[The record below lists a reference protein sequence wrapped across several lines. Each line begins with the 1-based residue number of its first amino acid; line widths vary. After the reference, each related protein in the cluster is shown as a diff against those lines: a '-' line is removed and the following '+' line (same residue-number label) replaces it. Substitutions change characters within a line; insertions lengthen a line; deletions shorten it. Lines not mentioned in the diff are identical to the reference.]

1 MHPQENNAFFPR
13 TRSCTHNAHL
23 HTYSNICNFCILN
36 YAHYNWAIIIAKL
49 VIRLQYNTIYN
60 RMIKYV
66 ANINAKVW
74 ITYVVNKLVFINSNL
89 SKKNSNSTV

>member
-1 MHPQENNAFFPR
+1 
-13 TRSCTHNAHL
+13 
-23 HTYSNICNFCILN
+23 
-36 YAHYNWAIIIAKL
+36 
-49 VIRLQYNTIYN
+49 
-60 RMIKYV
+60 MIKYV